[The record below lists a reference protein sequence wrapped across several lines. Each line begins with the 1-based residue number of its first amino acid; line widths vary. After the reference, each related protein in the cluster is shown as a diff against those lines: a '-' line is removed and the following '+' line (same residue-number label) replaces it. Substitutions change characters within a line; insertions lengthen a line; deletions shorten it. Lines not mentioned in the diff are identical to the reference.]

1 MEFDIVVSN
10 PILDRFIENSPLS
23 VLSRGIIERILP
35 PKELDEWFERTVNDQ
50 YTRDLLFSSVFD
62 IMAGVVGGMHSSV
75 HSAYQASK
83 KKVGVSITSVYNKLN
98 GMELSTSAELVRYAA
113 SSVIPIIQE
122 LGGMSAPPLSGYNVK
137 LIDGNC
143 IEASEHRIKELRDNT
158 AGPLPGKSLVVYDPV
173 LRMPVDVFP
182 CEDGHAQERSLFD
195 SFLKTVKAGELWIS
209 DRNFCTRNFI
219 FSIDNSEA
227 YFVIRQHGGFPFC
240 ENGPEK
246 LGGEVDTGAVFEH
259 PIITT
264 DTSGNEL
271 HLRRIRVHLN
281 KKTRD
286 GDKDIYIITNLP
298 EEDADAITISN
309 LYRGRW
315 KIETAFQ
322 ELTEYYNS
330 EINALGYPRAALF
343 GFCIALVSYI
353 ILAVVKAALACV
365 HGSEKIEN
373 EVSPYYIAN
382 ELSQTHPGMMI
393 ALPGEEWR
401 FFRDF
406 TNDEL
411 IKYIKMLI
419 RKVDLSA
426 YKKHKRGPKKP
437 KAKKAHCS
445 KNSHVS
451 TAKLISK
458 RKK

>member
-1 MEFDIVVSN
+1 MHSN
-10 PILDRFIENSPLS
+10 LILDRFIEKSPLS
-23 VLSRGIIERILP
+23 VLSRGMIERILSP
-35 PKELDEWFERTVNDQ
+35 EELDEWFEKTVNAQ
-50 YTRDLLFSSVFD
+50 YTRDLLFSTIFD

-75 HSAYQASK
+75 HSAYTASQ

-98 GMELSTSAELVRYAA
+98 GIEVNTSAELVRYSAK
-113 SSVIPIIQE
+113 SVIPIIKK
-122 LGGMSAPPLSGYNVK
+122 LGGMSAPPLPGYHVK

-173 LRMPVDVFP
+173 LRMPIDVYP

-195 SFLKTVKAGELWIS
+195 NFLKTVDSGELWVA
-209 DRNFCTRNFI
+209 DRNFCTRNFL
-219 FSIDNSEA
+219 FSINKSRA
-227 YFVIRQHGGFPFC
+227 HFVIRQHGSLPFC
-240 ENGPEK
+240 EIGPEITVGK
-246 LGGEVDTGAVFEH
+246 ANTGMVFEQ
-259 PIITT
+259 PITITNI
-264 DTSGNEL
+264 SGEDL
-271 HLRRIRVHLN
+271 DLRRVRVRLN
-281 KKTRD
+281 KNTRD
-286 GDKDIYIITNLP
+286 GDRDIFIVTNLP
-298 EEDADAITISN
+298 LGDADAISIAN

-330 EINALGYPRAALF
+330 EINTLGYPRAALF
-343 GFCIALVSYI
+343 GFCVALVSYI

-382 ELSQTHPGMMI
+382 ELSQTYPGMMI
-393 ALPGEEWR
+393 ALPAQEWS

-406 TNDEL
+406 SNDEL

-437 KAKKAHCS
+437 KEKMKHCP

-458 RKK
+458 RKR